1 YLQALDHTRGHEQ
14 KYLADRKLALYRA
27 SVLASGLDQEDVA
40 RTHLEEL
47 VDLEPEYADA
57 RRRLDKLS

>member
-1 YLQALDHTRGHEQ
+1 
-14 KYLADRKLALYRA
+14 
-27 SVLASGLDQEDVA
+27 VLASGLDQEDVA